1 MQQNIQLNFGE
12 WLPDLP
18 DLDNPGCT
26 VAQNVIPAG
35 NSYQP
40 FPTSGV
46 YSNGLDSECKGAV
59 AAKDNDG
66 NTLNFAATKTKLYK
80 LLNGT
85 FSDVSKPGGYLT
97 AQDERWT
104 FARFDNRVIASNF
117 ADPIQ
122 SLTFGGSAFA
132 DLSASAPKARHLT
145 TARNFLIAGN
155 TFDSVDGLVPHRVR
169 WSAYQDPT
177 DWVVSPSTQAD
188 YNDLEPDN
196 GWIQGITGGEYCTI
210 FQERA
215 ITRMSY
221 VGSPVIWRFD
231 IVESGRGTQSPGSI
245 VKVGNLI
252 FYLGSD
258 GFYAFN
264 GQSSTSISENKVSK
278 YFVNDMDFTY
288 TSSIS
293 ATVDYNRQVIY
304 WLYPGSG
311 NVAGRGNKIIMFN
324 YGTNSTKR
332 WSYASDID
340 LEILFTSL
348 SEGYTLDGL
357 DAVSPILDDLP
368 FSLDSRAWTGD
379 NFVLSAFNSDH
390 RMINFDSND
399 DMTALLET
407 AEKQLI
413 PGSLAELSLIRPVIS
428 GNGTV
433 TLNIGTRNL
442 QSESVSYTSA
452 IPPNSTGDCDARAN
466 ARFHRIRASISGGF
480 DDAIGVQLLD
490 VSKTGRR

>member
-1 MQQNIQLNFGE
+1 MQQNIQLNFNE

-18 DLDNPGCT
+18 DLDNPGCI

-40 FPTSGV
+40 FPSARI
-46 YSNGLDSECKGAV
+46 YSNALDAECKGAV
-59 AAKDNDG
+59 ATKDNDG
-66 NTLNFAATKTKLYK
+66 NTINFAADSSKLYR
-80 LLNGT
+80 LSNT
-85 FSDVSKPGGYLT
+85 VFTDVSKTGGYST
-97 AQDERWT
+97 AEDGRWS

-122 SLTFGGSAFA
+122 TFSFGGSQFA
-132 DLSASAPKARHLT
+132 DLAADAPKARYLT
-145 TARNFLIAGN
+145 TARGFLIAAN
-155 TFDSVDGLVPHRVR
+155 TVDSVDSAVPHRVR

-188 YNDLEPDN
+188 FNDLEPDY
-196 GWIQGITGGEYCTI
+196 GWVQGVVGGEYCTV

-221 VGSPVIWRFD
+221 AGSPIIWRFD
-231 IVESGRGTQSPGSI
+231 VVESGKGTQAPGSI

-278 YFVNDMDFTY
+278 YFLNDMDFTY
-288 TSSIS
+288 TSRIS

-304 WLYPGSG
+304 WLYSGSG
-311 NVAGRGNKIIMFN
+311 NVGGRGNKILMFN
-324 YGTNSTKR
+324 YGANATKR

-357 DAVSPILDDLP
+357 DIVSPILEDLP
-368 FSLDSRAWTGD
+368 FSLDSRAWTGN
-379 NFVLSAFNSDH
+379 NFILSGFNSEH
-390 RMINFDSND
+390 KMINFDSDN
-399 DMTALLET
+399 MPALLET
-407 AEKQLI
+407 AEKQINPSGLT
-413 PGSLAELSLIRPVIS
+413 ELSLVRPVIS
-428 GNGTV
+428 GSGTV
-433 TLNIGTRNL
+433 TLNVGTRNL
-442 QSESVSYTSA
+442 QSESVSYSSA
-452 IPPNSTGDCDARAN
+452 ITPNSTGDCDARAN
-466 ARFHRIRASISGGF
+466 ARFHRIRANISGGF
-480 DDAIGVQLLD
+480 DDAIGVQLLEIA
-490 VSKTGRR
+490 KTGRR